1 MAVILFDTN
10 IFIDMLNGV
19 HQASIELASY
29 DMPAVSFITYME
41 LRVGEIARPH
51 EKPILDAVLDEFE
64 VLDMNKTIMEAAIKI
79 RGESLVNKPAI
90 KLPDAI
96 IAASA
101 WARACPVVT
110 RNPKDFLAAGVT
122 VHVPYDYNSEN
133 GTVSNVRAPIE
144 LLPKSGGPTMTRIR

>member
-1 MAVILFDTN
+1 MALILFDTN

-41 LRVGEIARPH
+41 LRVGEIVRRH
-51 EKPILDAVLDEFE
+51 EKSILDAVLDEFQ
-64 VLDMNKTIMEAAIKI
+64 VIRMNKKIMEAAIKI
-79 RGESLVNKPAI
+79 RGNSLVNKPAI

-101 WARACPVVT
+101 WARACPIVT
-110 RNPKDFLAAGVT
+110 RNARDFLTAGVT
-122 VHVPYDYNSEN
+122 VHVPYDYDSTN
-133 GTVSNVRAPIE
+133 GTVTNVRAPIK
-144 LLPKSGGPTMTRIR
+144 LVPKSGGPTIARIR